1 MKLNE
6 KLGVPEGIN
15 KQASKLYNELIDDL
29 ELYQTGDEEL
39 PKLSDY
45 SKDGDTSMLIGKY
58 DIQINDLKLD
68 EVPFLLRFYYVE
80 DIPEPEL
87 MAASYGN
94 KPGFTKDKDNIK
106 LKQNYKDSFF
116 LLKVVVGKTST
127 KDSLI
132 YKINRDL
139 KPDTIAHELM
149 HLYDNFKKG
158 KSSVEDTAEYNS
170 YQRGGFPNIISDF
183 LHLLYYMT
191 SIENIVRPSELYQSL
206 LDNMVGKSNFK
217 DFVEQTK
224 MMKNIRKA
232 ENFSLSKF
240 KEELESDKQVNKM
253 VKQSIDNG
261 YESVGSVSDDALN
274 LLMINIAS
282 GALDSTDGILKSY
295 MSQSSRSVNP
305 LDILFTIIGGVD
317 NEEIRKAEKL
327 ANKKF
332 NQILNK
338 YKKYEKD
345 PQKYFEYLE
354 KKLNFVADKM
364 KRKLYKLYDMV
375 KDTTNK
381 GSIINWEL
389 HNKINSKNEKIV
401 YTLDFKSFNK
411 K

>member
-1 MKLNE
+1 
-6 KLGVPEGIN
+6 
-15 KQASKLYNELIDDL
+15 
-29 ELYQTGDEEL
+29 
-39 PKLSDY
+39 
-45 SKDGDTSMLIGKY
+45 
-58 DIQINDLKLD
+58 
-68 EVPFLLRFYYVE
+68 
-80 DIPEPEL
+80 
-87 MAASYGN
+87 
-94 KPGFTKDKDNIK
+94 
-106 LKQNYKDSFF
+106 
-116 LLKVVVGKTST
+116 
-127 KDSLI
+127 
-132 YKINRDL
+132 
-139 KPDTIAHELM
+139 
-149 HLYDNFKKG
+149 
-158 KSSVEDTAEYNS
+158 
-170 YQRGGFPNIISDF
+170 
-183 LHLLYYMT
+183 
-191 SIENIVRPSELYQSL
+191 
-206 LDNMVGKSNFK
+206 
-217 DFVEQTK
+217 
-224 MMKNIRKA
+224 MKNIRKA

-240 KEELESDKQVNKM
+240 KEELESDKKVNDM

-282 GALDSTDGILKSY
+282 GALDTTDGILKSY

-317 NEEIRKAEKL
+317 NEEMRKAEKL

-338 YKKYEKD
+338 YQKYEKD

>member
-15 KQASKLYNELIDDL
+15 KQASKLYNELIKDL
-29 ELYQTGDEEL
+29 ESYQKGDKGL
-39 PKLSDY
+39 PNLSDY
-45 SKDGDTSMLIGKY
+45 GDDGDTVMLIGRY
-58 DIQINDLKLD
+58 DLQINDLKLD

-94 KPGFTKDKDNIK
+94 KHGFTKDKDNIK

-127 KDSLI
+127 KESLMS
-132 YKINRDL
+132 KIKRDL
-139 KPDTIAHELM
+139 KPDIIAHELM

-170 YQRGGFPNIISDF
+170 YQKSGFPPIISDF

-206 LDNMVGKSNFK
+206 LDNMVSKSNFK

-224 MMKNIRKA
+224 IMKNIRKA

-240 KEELESDKQVNKM
+240 KEELESDIEVNRM
-253 VKQSIDNG
+253 VSQAIDNG
-261 YESVGSVSDDALN
+261 YQSVGSVSDDALN

-282 GALDSTDGILKSY
+282 GALDTTDSIIKSY
-295 MSQSSRSVNP
+295 VSQSAMSLNP
-305 LDILFTIIGGVD
+305 LELFALISGNDSKEMREV
-317 NEEIRKAEKL
+317 EKL

-332 NQILNK
+332 NQILSK
-338 YKKYEKD
+338 YQKYEKN

-381 GSIINWEL
+381 SIINWEL
-389 HNKINSKNEKIV
+389 HNKINSKNEKMV
-401 YTLDFKSFNK
+401 YTLDFKSFK
-411 K
+411 RK

>member
-15 KQASKLYNELIDDL
+15 KQASKLYNELINDL
-29 ELYQTGDEEL
+29 ESYQKGDKGL
-39 PKLSDY
+39 PTLSDY
-45 SKDGDTSMLIGKY
+45 GDDGDTAMLIGRY
-58 DIQINDLKLD
+58 DLQINDLKLD

-94 KPGFTKDKDNIK
+94 KHGFTKDKDNIK

-132 YKINRDL
+132 SKIKRDL

-170 YQRGGFPNIISDF
+170 YQKGGFPPIISDF

-206 LDNMVGKSNFK
+206 LDNMVSKSNFK

-224 MMKNIRKA
+224 IMKNIRKA

-240 KEELESDKQVNKM
+240 KEELESDIEVNRM
-253 VKQSIDNG
+253 VSQAIDNG
-261 YESVGSVSDDALN
+261 YQSVGSVSDDALN

-282 GALDSTDGILKSY
+282 GALDSTDSILKSY
-295 MSQSSRSVNP
+295 IAQSARSLNP
-305 LDILFTIIGGVD
+305 LETLFALIGGNDSKEMREV
-317 NEEIRKAEKL
+317 EKL

-332 NQILNK
+332 NQMLSK
-338 YKKYEKD
+338 YQKYEKN

-381 GSIINWEL
+381 SIINWDL
-389 HNKINSKNEKIV
+389 HNKINSKNEKLV
-401 YTLDFKSFNK
+401 YTLDFKSFK
-411 K
+411 RK